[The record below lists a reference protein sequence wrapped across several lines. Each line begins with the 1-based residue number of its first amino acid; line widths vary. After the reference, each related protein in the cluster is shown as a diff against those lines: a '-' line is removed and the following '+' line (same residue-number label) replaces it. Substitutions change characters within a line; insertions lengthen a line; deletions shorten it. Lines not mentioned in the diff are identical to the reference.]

1 MYLDE
6 MGIWLY
12 QQYTIHVSDSTISR
26 VLKREKISWKVLRR
40 LAAERNATLR
50 ADWLARLTAW
60 EPEWIMFVDES
71 AANER
76 SADRK
81 RGWAPIGISAEHF
94 VPVKKSMRWSILPCY
109 TLDGYIAWEIHHG
122 SYTTETFN
130 RFIQERVS
138 LNWIYLLFTQI
149 FNVLIK

>member
-1 MYLDE
+1 
-6 MGIWLY
+6 
-12 QQYTIHVSDSTISR
+12 
-26 VLKREKISWKVLRR
+26 
-40 LAAERNATLR
+40 
-50 ADWLARLTAW
+50 
-60 EPEWIMFVDES
+60 MFVDEL

-94 VPVKKSMRWSILPCY
+94 DPVKKSMRWSILPCY
-109 TLDGYIAWEIHHG
+109 ILDGYIAWEIHHG
-122 SYTTETFN
+122 SYTMETFN
-130 RFIQERVS
+130 RFIQKRVS

>member
-26 VLKREKISWKVLRR
+26 VLKREKISWKVLLC

-109 TLDGYIAWEIHHG
+109 TLDGYIAWETSAKKIPPHVLHTYLPVPSSNTSSPHP
-122 SYTTETFN
+122 SYPSC
-130 RFIQERVS
+130 IQ
-138 LNWIYLLFTQI
+138 LMF
-149 FNVLIK
+149 